1 MVGPPLRCSPEMPHQ
16 QLVRGP
22 AIGHVGSG
30 AVGDHHEAS
39 AAQDMEDD
47 ASADGFFLKIGKD
60 LGWEG
65 FVMYLKDEMHL
76 KYE

>member
-1 MVGPPLRCSPEMPHQ
+1 MPRQ

-39 AAQDMEDD
+39 AADMEDD
-47 ASADGFFLKIGKD
+47 ASADGFFLKK
-60 LGWEG
+60 WEEFG
-65 FVMYLKDEMHL
+65 MGRYMMYLKNEMHL
-76 KYE
+76 KYEWLYIYVKYI

>member
-1 MVGPPLRCSPEMPHQ
+1 MVHGTPLRCSPEMPRQ

-39 AAQDMEDD
+39 AADMEDD
-47 ASADGFFLKIGKD
+47 ASADGFFFKKMGRIWDGKIYDVSEK
-60 LGWEG
+60 
-65 FVMYLKDEMHL
+65 
-76 KYE
+76 

>member
-1 MVGPPLRCSPEMPHQ
+1 MPRQ

-22 AIGHVGSG
+22 AIGHVGGG

-47 ASADGFFLKIGKD
+47 ASADGFFFKNGKN
-60 LGWEG
+60 LGW
-65 FVMYLKDEMHL
+65 VDIWCIWKMKCIWNMNDSTYM
-76 KYE
+76 

>member
-1 MVGPPLRCSPEMPHQ
+1 MVGPPLRCSPEMPRQ

-39 AAQDMEDD
+39 AAH
-47 ASADGFFLKIGKD
+47 GRRCVCRWIFLEKIGKD